1 MDRRRP
7 RACHTRLDHVEDVV
21 VEEAAE
27 DQVVGS
33 LLRVRAKGKQRRV
46 VLLREELHGRRVLKR
61 VHRVVPPQVHACRG
75 GTEAVS
81 GVRATPG
88 HQGGCVFHAEEER
101 TVRLLQHEQVDE
113 DAVDQPGGLLA
124 SHEQSGLR
132 VLVELGLPIPQ
143 EAPGSRRLRGL

>member
-1 MDRRRP
+1 MAERGWVGGARVGFAERERSGWWQLRMDRRRP

-27 DQVVGS
+27 DQVVGP

-46 VLLREELHGRRVLKR
+46 VLLREELHRRRVLKR

-81 GVRATPG
+81 GLRAALG
-88 HQGGCVFHAEEER
+88 QQGGCVCNAEERAHCE
-101 TVRLLQHEQVDE
+101 
-113 DAVDQPGGLLA
+113 A
-124 SHEQSGLR
+124 SS
-132 VLVELGLPIPQ
+132 
-143 EAPGSRRLRGL
+143 A

>member
-81 GVRATPG
+81 GLRAALG
-88 HQGGCVFHAEEER
+88 QQGGCVCNAEERAHCE
-101 TVRLLQHEQVDE
+101 
-113 DAVDQPGGLLA
+113 A
-124 SHEQSGLR
+124 SS
-132 VLVELGLPIPQ
+132 
-143 EAPGSRRLRGL
+143 A